1 MTSPFNRGD
10 RVVAYCRYSE
20 GDEQGLRNV
29 STEEQADAIRRFCE
43 AEGLT
48 LVQIFADP
56 FASGRS
62 VAGRDRYLEML
73 SYLLHK
79 KRPDIQ
85 GVVLWDFERYG
96 RNYDQAQLDAARL
109 RMAGY
114 KLYSLQ
120 QPIADNG
127 PFSHVLEAMYF
138 ASAQNQS
145 DMISADVRRALQN
158 NFKKYKVVPRSS
170 IPAGWIA
177 VPVDMGCLT
186 DGSQRVGYRMEPD
199 PKTAPKI
206 REAIAARLDGATLQD
221 MKPILGDPFNHRGC
235 YITKLMTKELLYGAF
250 TYGGTTIEDYCTPI
264 IDRETWNKLQT
275 YNASQPKKIKKPG
288 SGAYSKDRALLS
300 GLLWCDCGERAYIN
314 RRRSKGKLYQS
325 YYCNHRH
332 HCVRA
337 ETLEPFIIQCALS
350 ILDGDTFEKA
360 KRELLNAEPADVPV
374 IDVAKLDKQIEA
386 ITEAIAEAGPSRGL
400 LLKLKALE
408 SQREAVTAPKTVP
421 DLRAREASLD
431 RVVNAIREVLLNE
444 KSDTETIRV
453 ALSLFIRSIVLMPDN
468 KIVIKYT
475 LPLVES
481 ESSGEC
487 SAPPGALIIRSQ
499 FKICVSPSLTAI
511 HTAFEIGLHSQ

>member
-1 MTSPFNRGD
+1 MASPFNRGD

-20 GDEQGLRNV
+20 GDEQGLKNV
-29 STEEQADAIRRFCE
+29 STEEQADAIRKFCDE
-43 AEGLT
+43 EGLT

-79 KRPDIQ
+79 KHPNIQ

-158 NFKKYKVVPRSS
+158 NFKKYKVIPRSS
-170 IPAGWIA
+170 IPDGWIA
-177 VPVDMGCLT
+177 VPVDMGQLT
-186 DGSQRVGYRMEPD
+186 DGSPRVGYRMEPD
-199 PKTAPKI
+199 PRTAPKI
-206 REAIAARLDGATLQD
+206 REAIAVRLNGGTLED
-221 MKPILGDPFNHRGC
+221 MKSVIGEPFCRRGWH
-235 YITKLMTKELLYGAF
+235 ITRLMTKELLYGAF
-250 TYGGTTIEDYCTPI
+250 TYGGTTVEDYCQPI
-264 IDRETWNKLQT
+264 IDKATWERLQT
-275 YNASQPKKIKKPG
+275 YNASQPKKIRKPG
-288 SGAYSKDRALLS
+288 SGAFSKNRALLS

-332 HCVRA
+332 HCIRA
-337 ETLEPFIIQCALS
+337 ETLEPFVIQCALS
-350 ILDGDTFEKA
+350 ILDGDTLDKA
-360 KRELLNAEPADVPV
+360 KRELLSAEPADVPAV
-374 IDVAKLDKQIEA
+374 DVSKLDKQIEA
-386 ITEAIAEAGPSRGL
+386 ITSAIAEAGPSRGL

-408 SQREAVTAPKTVP
+408 AEREAVTAPKTLP
-421 DLRAREASLD
+421 DLRSREASLD
-431 RVVNAIREVLLNE
+431 RVINAIREVLLNKE
-444 KSDTETIRV
+444 SDTETIRI

-468 KIVIKYT
+468 KIVIKYS
-475 LPLVES
+475 LPIVES
-481 ESSGEC
+481 EPSGDHA
-487 SAPPGALIIRSQ
+487 APPEAFVIYTQ
-499 FKICVSPSLTAI
+499 FKICVSPSCTAI
-511 HTAFEIGLHSQ
+511 QTGVTSGRHSQ